1 MPLVVFH
8 NIIII
13 CHLSPNIYIIA
24 LFQLRAEFEA
34 RGEEERKKIEKEFT
48 DRGDV
53 ARERGFL
60 LSTSLSSF
68 PNTRLILSAGEEQC
82 TDMINMACESVQ
94 PDTESEEF
102 CDEFFFF
109 TGDLDEEERK
119 RRKRL
124 GLYVRRN

>member
-1 MPLVVFH
+1 M
-8 NIIII
+8 
-13 CHLSPNIYIIA
+13 
-24 LFQLRAEFEA
+24 LF
-34 RGEEERKKIEKEFT
+34 
-48 DRGDV
+48 
-53 ARERGFL
+53 
-60 LSTSLSSF
+60 S
-68 PNTRLILSAGEEQC
+68 GEEQC

-109 TGDLDEEERK
+109 TGDLDDEERK

>member
-1 MPLVVFH
+1 MSA
-8 NIIII
+8 NI
-13 CHLSPNIYIIA
+13 
-24 LFQLRAEFEA
+24 FQLRAEFEA

-53 ARERGFL
+53 ARERGFSFQL
-60 LSTSLSSF
+60 LSKYISRTFS
-68 PNTRLILSAGEEQC
+68 GEEQC

-109 TGDLDEEERK
+109 TGDLDDEERK

>member
-1 MPLVVFH
+1 MSLDAKEMKRLKDSIGSVS
-8 NIIII
+8 NQ
-13 CHLSPNIYIIA
+13 
-24 LFQLRAEFEA
+24 QLE
-34 RGEEERKKIEKEFT
+34 
-48 DRGDV
+48 
-53 ARERGFL
+53 
-60 LSTSLSSF
+60 
-68 PNTRLILSAGEEQC
+68 
-82 TDMINMACESVQ
+82 DMINMACESVQ

>member
-1 MPLVVFH
+1 ME
-8 NIIII
+8 I
-13 CHLSPNIYIIA
+13 S
-24 LFQLRAEFEA
+24 
-34 RGEEERKKIEKEFT
+34 
-48 DRGDV
+48 
-53 ARERGFL
+53 REREV
-60 LSTSLSSF
+60 
-68 PNTRLILSAGEEQC
+68 LILPPVLFSCFCLLFCSFAFPLLFIASLGEEQC

>member
-1 MPLVVFH
+1 MQRAFLGALTMVTLGLLVAYLIETSGG
-8 NIIII
+8 NQ
-13 CHLSPNIYIIA
+13 LSLDAEEMKRLKDSIGSVSNQ
-24 LFQLRAEFEA
+24 QLE
-34 RGEEERKKIEKEFT
+34 
-48 DRGDV
+48 
-53 ARERGFL
+53 
-60 LSTSLSSF
+60 
-68 PNTRLILSAGEEQC
+68 
-82 TDMINMACESVQ
+82 DMINMACESVQ

>member
-1 MPLVVFH
+1 MQRAFLGALTMVTLGLLVSYLIETSGG
-8 NIIII
+8 NQ
-13 CHLSPNIYIIA
+13 LSLDAEEMKRLKDSIGSVSNQ
-24 LFQLRAEFEA
+24 QLE
-34 RGEEERKKIEKEFT
+34 
-48 DRGDV
+48 
-53 ARERGFL
+53 
-60 LSTSLSSF
+60 
-68 PNTRLILSAGEEQC
+68 
-82 TDMINMACESVQ
+82 DMINMACESVQ